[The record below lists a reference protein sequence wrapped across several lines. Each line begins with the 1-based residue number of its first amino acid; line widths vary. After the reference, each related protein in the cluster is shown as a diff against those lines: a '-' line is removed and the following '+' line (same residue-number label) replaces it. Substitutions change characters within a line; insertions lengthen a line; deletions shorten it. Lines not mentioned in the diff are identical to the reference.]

1 MDPRVFTLVDP
12 WWTRAKAGPC
22 TGRRAE
28 HLRRVPW
35 ADMVGAALAIADE
48 AQQGVLARPVEL
60 ESERWLGGAPGLYG
74 TAIRWCGCLPVFEN
88 SIVLLPVL
96 SQDALKPYWN
106 GASYAM
112 YRPGRNG

>member
-1 MDPRVFTLVDP
+1 
-12 WWTRAKAGPC
+12 
-22 TGRRAE
+22 
-28 HLRRVPW
+28 
-35 ADMVGAALAIADE
+35 MVGAALAIADE

-60 ESERWLGGAPGLYG
+60 ESSGGSAARCARLKALRTAPSVAPGLYG

-106 GASYAM
+106 GAS
-112 YRPGRNG
+112 